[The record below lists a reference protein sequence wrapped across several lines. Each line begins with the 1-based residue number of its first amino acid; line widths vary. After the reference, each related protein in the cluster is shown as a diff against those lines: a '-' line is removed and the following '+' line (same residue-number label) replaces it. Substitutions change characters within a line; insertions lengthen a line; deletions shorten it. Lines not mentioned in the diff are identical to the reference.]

1 MTTPTSLDFGRLG
14 NEATLDH
21 EYRKA
26 IRIMQVLKIFTVP
39 VVALSLAACQGTGP
53 KETFGTLGGAA
64 AGGLIG
70 SQIGSGSGK
79 AAAILAGVLIGG
91 LIGNQIGRHLD
102 DQDRAYAAR
111 AAARS
116 FDGPPG
122 STSSWRNPNSGNQG
136 TVRPT
141 TDTYS
146 GPDGRPCRDFNHEIT
161 LADGRREVIRG
172 TACQNPDGSWETRQ

>member
-1 MTTPTSLDFGRLG
+1 MTAARRRLG
-14 NEATLDH
+14 RADYEPTRTHAYREANR
-21 EYRKA
+21 E
-26 IRIMQVLKIFTVP
+26 MQALKYFTVP

-53 KETFGTLGGAA
+53 KETVGTLGGAA

-91 LIGNQIGRHLD
+91 LIGNQIGRSLD

-111 AAARS
+111 AASRS

-122 STSSWRNPNSGNQG
+122 STSSWRNPNSGNHG
-136 TVRPT
+136 TIRPT
-141 TDTYS
+141 TGTYT
-146 GPDGRPCRDFNHEIT
+146 GPSGRPCRDFNHEIT

-172 TACQNPDGSWETRQ
+172 TACQNADGSWETRQ

>member
-1 MTTPTSLDFGRLG
+1 MTRTSRWLGRFG
-14 NEATLDH
+14 NEATPVH
-21 EYRKA
+21 AYRKA
-26 IRIMQVLKIFTVP
+26 IKNMQALKIFTVP
-39 VVALSLAACQGTGP
+39 VVALSLVACQGTGP
-53 KETFGTLGGAA
+53 KETVGTLGGAA

-91 LIGNQIGRHLD
+91 LIGNQVGRSLD
-102 DQDRAYAAR
+102 DRDREYAAQ

-122 STSSWRNPNSGNQG
+122 STSAWRNPNSGNSG
-136 TVRPT
+136 MVRPT
-141 TDTYS
+141 TGTYA

-161 LADGRREVIRG
+161 LADGRREAIRG
-172 TACQNPDGSWETRQ
+172 TACKNPDGSWETKQ

>member
-1 MTTPTSLDFGRLG
+1 
-14 NEATLDH
+14 
-21 EYRKA
+21 
-26 IRIMQVLKIFTVP
+26 MQALKIFTVP
-39 VVALSLAACQGTGP
+39 VVALSLVACQGAGQ
-53 KETFGTLGGAA
+53 KETIGTLGGAA

-91 LIGNQIGRHLD
+91 LIGNQIGRQLD
-102 DQDRAYAAR
+102 EQDRRYAAQ
-111 AAARS
+111 AAQRS

-122 STSSWRNPNSGNQG
+122 STSSWRNPDSGNHG
-136 TVRPT
+136 TIRPT
-141 TDTYS
+141 TGTYA

>member
-1 MTTPTSLDFGRLG
+1 
-14 NEATLDH
+14 
-21 EYRKA
+21 
-26 IRIMQVLKIFTVP
+26 MQALKIFTVP
-39 VVALSLAACQGTGP
+39 VVALSLAACQGAGN

-102 DQDRAYAAR
+102 DQDRERAAQ

-116 FDGPPG
+116 FDGPQG
-122 STSSWRNPNSGNQG
+122 SSSSWRNPDSGNSGV
-136 TVRPT
+136 VRPT
-141 TDTYS
+141 TGTYA
-146 GPDGRPCRDFNHEIT
+146 GPDGRPCRDFNHEVT
-161 LADGRREVIRG
+161 LNDGRREVIRG
-172 TACQNPDGSWETRQ
+172 TACKNPDGSWETQQ

>member
-1 MTTPTSLDFGRLG
+1 
-14 NEATLDH
+14 
-21 EYRKA
+21 
-26 IRIMQVLKIFTVP
+26 MQALKIFTVP
-39 VVALSLAACQGTGP
+39 VVALSLVACQGAGN
-53 KETFGTLGGAA
+53 KEVVGTLGGAA

-91 LIGNQIGRHLD
+91 LIGNQIGRSLD
-102 DQDRAYAAR
+102 EQDRQRAAR

-122 STSSWRNPNSGNQG
+122 STSAWRNPNSGNSG
-136 TVRPT
+136 VIRPT
-141 TDTYS
+141 TGTYA
-146 GPDGRPCRDFNHEIT
+146 GPNGRPCRDFNHEIT
-161 LADGRREVIRG
+161 LNDGRREVIRG